1 MTPMMVQYHRIKEDH
16 QDCLLFY
23 RMGDFYELF
32 FDDAV
37 KASKALDITLTKRG
51 KAEGGDIPMCGVPFH
66 AYENYLARLVR
77 QGFRVAICEQTE
89 SPTEAKKRGP
99 KSVVN
104 REVVRVVT
112 PGTLTEDTLL
122 NARQNNFL
130 ALICDEKKQDDA
142 FLSLAVIDISTGDFY
157 VESCKAAQLA
167 TLIATANPSEMVL
180 PERLL
185 QHPDLFNLFQEHK
198 KALTPLPNS
207 RFDEHNASKRL
218 QEHYQVKT
226 LDGFG
231 QFKTNEV
238 TAASTLLD
246 YVQLTQKGS
255 MPRLALPRR
264 FLGGAGLE
272 IDPSTRRNLELTM
285 TLSGEHKGSLLY
297 TTDRTKTPAGAR
309 LFSRHLSAPL
319 RDLETITTR
328 LDRIDYCV
336 HHSSF
341 RENLQEHLSSFPD
354 LERSLGRLSMG
365 RGGPRDLVALR
376 IGLERALH
384 IKKRLVQEHSSTQ
397 KLPSMLPNG
406 LIEIEKN
413 IGHHASLVDRLTRA
427 LREDLPL
434 LARDGGFIAQGY
446 LEELD
451 EILTLRDQGR
461 SLIVQLQD
469 KYRQDHDI
477 SSLKIKHNNILGY
490 YIEITALHADK
501 VPYDFIHRQTMASA
515 MRYTTV
521 ELSELEQQLSSA
533 GDKAL
538 NLELRLYEDLVQDV
552 ITQGETISKTAQS
565 IAELD
570 VTLSHSALAIDGH
583 FCRPTLDE
591 SLDFKIQSGRHPV
604 VESALK
610 ENQEDTFVPN
620 SCALGQSQNLWL
632 LTGPNMAGKSTYL
645 RQNAIITIL
654 AQMGSFVPATSA
666 HIGLVDRLF
675 SRVGASDDLARGRS
689 TFMVEMVETA
699 AILNQATERSF
710 VILDEVGRGTS
721 TYDGL
726 SIAWAVIE
734 HLHNTTKCRTLF
746 ATHYHELTQL
756 ETKLKNLACHT
767 MKIREWKGKAIFLHE
782 VVPGCANKSYGL
794 YVAQLAGVPQSV
806 LNRAEGLL
814 EALESTRLKSKKK
827 LSHLPLFEV
836 ADKAPESIA
845 PPLHK
850 LEPSPVEE
858 HLEAIL
864 LDQLTPREALNVL
877 YDLKETLSNKKEK
890 KCVSAA

>member
-1 MTPMMVQYHRIKEDH
+1 MTPMMVQYHHIKKDH

-23 RMGDFYELF
+23 RMGDFYELYF
-32 FDDAV
+32 EDAV

-51 KAEGGDIPMCGVPFH
+51 KAEGDDIPMCGVPFH

-89 SPTEAKKRGP
+89 SPSEAKKRGA

-130 ALICDEKKQDDA
+130 ALICDEKKKDDA

-157 VESCKAAQLA
+157 VESCKADQLA

-185 QHPDLFNLFQEHK
+185 QDPDLFELFQDHK
-198 KALTPLPNS
+198 KSLTPLPNS
-207 RFDEHNASKRL
+207 RFDEQNASKRL

-231 QFKTNEV
+231 QFKTNEI

-255 MPRLALPRR
+255 MPRLALPKR
-264 FLGGAGLE
+264 FLAGGGLE
-272 IDPSTRRNLELTM
+272 IDPSTRRNLELTI
-285 TLSGEHKGSLLY
+285 TLSGEYKGSLLHAV
-297 TTDRTKTPAGAR
+297 DHTKTPAGAR

-319 RDLETITTR
+319 RDVTTIKTR
-328 LDRIDYCV
+328 LDRIEYCL

-341 RENLQEHLSSFPD
+341 REDLQSFLTSFPD

-365 RGGPRDLVALR
+365 RGGPRDLLALR
-376 IGLERALH
+376 IGLEQSIR
-384 IKKRLVQEHSSTQ
+384 IKERLAQENSLGDS
-397 KLPSMLPNG
+397 LPSG
-406 LIEIEKN
+406 LIKIEQN
-413 IGHHASLVDRLTRA
+413 IGRHASLVDRLTRA
-427 LREDLPL
+427 LREDLPM
-434 LARDGGFIAQGY
+434 LARDGGFIAKGY

-451 EILTLRDQGR
+451 NVLTLRDQGR
-461 SLIVQLQD
+461 SLIIQLQD
-469 KYRQDHDI
+469 KYRQDHSI

-490 YIEITALHADK
+490 YIEITALHTDK
-501 VPYDFIHRQTMASA
+501 VPYDFIHRQTMAGA

-521 ELSELEQQLSSA
+521 ELGELEQQLSNA
-533 GDKAL
+533 ADKAL
-538 NLELRLYEDLVQDV
+538 NLEWRLYEDLVQDV
-552 ITQGETISKTAQS
+552 ITQGEAISTTAQS

-570 VTLSHSALAIDGH
+570 VTLSNSTLALERH
-583 FCRPTLDE
+583 FCRPHIDE
-591 SLDFKIQSGRHPV
+591 SLEFNILGGRHPV
-604 VESALK
+604 VEEALK
-610 ENQEDTFVPN
+610 DNQEDAFVPN
-620 SCALGQSQNLWL
+620 ACNLGETRNLWL

-654 AQMGSFVPATSA
+654 AQTGSFVPATSA

-726 SIAWAVIE
+726 SLAWAVLE
-734 HLHNTTKCRTLF
+734 HLHNVTKCRTLF

-756 ETKLKNLACHT
+756 EKKLKNLACHT
-767 MKIREWKGKAIFLHE
+767 MKIREWNDKAIFLHE
-782 VVPGCANKSYGL
+782 VIKGCANKSYGL

-806 LNRAEGLL
+806 LHRAEDLL
-814 EALESTRLKSKKK
+814 KTLENTKAQSEKK
-827 LSHLPLFEV
+827 LSSLPLFE
-836 ADKAPESIA
+836 DSHTTEL
-845 PPLHK
+845 PLDQPVTISA
-850 LEPSPVEE
+850 PSPVEE
-858 HLEAIL
+858 HLKTIA
-864 LDQLTPREALNVL
+864 LDQLTPREALNIL

-890 KCVSAA
+890 ICASAA

>member
-32 FDDAV
+32 FEDAI

-51 KAEGGDIPMCGVPFH
+51 KAEGDAIPMCGVPFH

-130 ALICDEKKQDDA
+130 ALICDEKKQEDA
-142 FLSLAVIDISTGDFY
+142 CLSLAVIDISTGDFY
-157 VESCKAAQLA
+157 VESCKIEQLA
-167 TLIATANPSEMVL
+167 TLIATTNPSEMVL

-185 QHPDLFNLFQEHK
+185 QHPDLFEFFQDHK

-207 RFDEHNASKRL
+207 RFDDHNASKRL

-231 QFKTNEV
+231 QFKTNEI

-246 YVQLTQKGS
+246 YVKLTQKGS

-264 FLGGAGLE
+264 FLAGAGLE
-272 IDPSTRRNLELTM
+272 IDPSTRRNLELTL
-285 TLSGEHKGSLLY
+285 TLSGEYKGSLLQIIDH
-297 TTDRTKTPAGAR
+297 TQTPAGAR

-319 RDLETITTR
+319 RDVDAITTR

-336 HHSSF
+336 HHSSL
-341 RENLQEHLSSFPD
+341 RESLHEHLTSFPD

-365 RGGPRDLVALR
+365 RGGPRDLLALR
-376 IGLERALH
+376 MGLEQAIH
-384 IKKRLVQEHSSTQ
+384 IKQHLCQERSSSQ
-397 KLPSMLPNG
+397 NLPQG
-406 LIEIEKN
+406 LMDIEKN
-413 IGHHASLVDRLTRA
+413 VGHHGSLVDRLTRA
-427 LREDLPL
+427 LQEDLPL
-434 LARDGGFIAQGY
+434 LARDGGFIAPGY
-446 LEELD
+446 LTELD

-461 SLIVQLQD
+461 SLIMQLQD
-469 KYRQDHDI
+469 KYRQDYNI
-477 SSLKIKHNNILGY
+477 PSLKIKHNNILGY

-501 VPYDFIHRQTMASA
+501 VPYDFIHRQTMANA

-552 ITQGETISKTAQS
+552 LIQGEAISKTAQS

-570 VTLSHSALAIDGH
+570 VTLSHSILAIERH
-583 FCRPTLDE
+583 FCRPKIDD
-591 SLDFKIQSGRHPV
+591 SLEFDIQGGRHPV
-604 VESALK
+604 VEQALK
-610 ENQEDTFVPN
+610 DGQEDAFVPN
-620 SCALGQSQNLWL
+620 SCTLNPTQNLWL

-654 AQMGSFVPATSA
+654 AQMGAFVPATSA

-699 AILNQATERSF
+699 AILNQATEHSF

-734 HLHNTTKCRTLF
+734 YLHNSTKCRTLF

-782 VVPGCANKSYGL
+782 VIPGCANKSYGL
-794 YVAQLAGVPQSV
+794 YVAQLAGVPHSV
-806 LNRAEGLL
+806 LKRAEGLL
-814 EALESTRLKSKKK
+814 KTLESTRLKSDKT
-827 LSHLPLFEV
+827 LSSLPLFEILPSV
-836 ADKAPESIA
+836 PT
-845 PPLHK
+845 PG
-850 LEPSPVEE
+850 LEKKTSPSPLEK
-858 HLEAIL
+858 HLEAIA
-864 LDQLTPREALNVL
+864 LDQLTPRDALNVL
-877 YDLKETLSNKKEK
+877 YDLKDTLKARQKQSQD
-890 KCVSAA
+890 VSAA

>member
-32 FDDAV
+32 FDDAI

-51 KAEGGDIPMCGVPFH
+51 KSEEGEIPMCGVPFH

-89 SPTEAKKRGP
+89 SPAEAKKRGP

-130 ALICDEKKQDDA
+130 ALICDEKKQNDA

-167 TLIATANPSEMVL
+167 TLVATANPSEMVL

-185 QHPDLFNLFQEHK
+185 QHPDLFELFQDHK
-198 KALTPLPNS
+198 KSLTPLPNS
-207 RFDEHNASKRL
+207 RFDEQNASKRL
-218 QEHYQVKT
+218 QDHYDVKT

-231 QFKTNEV
+231 QFKTNEI

-264 FLGGAGLE
+264 FLAGAGLE

-285 TLSGEHKGSLLY
+285 TLSGEYKGSLLH
-297 TTDRTKTPAGAR
+297 TIDQTKTPAGAR

-319 RDLETITTR
+319 RDVETITTR

-341 RENLQEHLSSFPD
+341 RDDIQCFLTSFPD

-365 RGGPRDLVALR
+365 RGGPRDLLALR
-376 IGLERALH
+376 IGLESAIK
-384 IKKRLVQEHSSTQ
+384 IKKRLAHEHSLTNS
-397 KLPSMLPNG
+397 LPQG
-406 LIEIEKN
+406 LMEIEKN

-427 LREDLPL
+427 LREDLPM
-434 LARDGGFIAQGY
+434 LAREGGFIAKGY

-461 SLIVQLQD
+461 SLMVQLQD

-490 YIEITALHADK
+490 YIEITTLHADK

-552 ITQGETISKTAQS
+552 ITQGEALSITAQS

-583 FCRPTLDE
+583 FCRPHIDE
-591 SLDFKIQSGRHPV
+591 SLEFDIQGGRHPV
-604 VESALK
+604 VEQALK
-610 ENQEDTFVPN
+610 AGQEDAFVPN
-620 SCALGQSQNLWL
+620 ACALGETQNLWL

-654 AQMGSFVPATSA
+654 AQMGAFVPATSA

-756 ETKLKNLACHT
+756 EAKLKNLACHT
-767 MKIREWKGKAIFLHE
+767 MKIREWNDKAIFLHE
-782 VVPGCANKSYGL
+782 VIKGCANKSYGL

-806 LNRAEGLL
+806 LNRAEALL
-814 EALESTRLKSKKK
+814 KTLESTKAQSEKK
-827 LSHLPLFEV
+827 LSSLPLFEIPQ
-836 ADKAPESIA
+836 KAATPPEQR
-845 PPLHK
+845 PVLTK
-850 LEPSPVEE
+850 PSPVEE
-858 HLEAIL
+858 HLKTIS

-877 YDLKETLSNKKEK
+877 YDLKETLSHKKENP
-890 KCVSAA
+890 CTSAA